1 MLNNNEYIPLTPKQ
15 ERFAHEYVVDLNAK
29 QAAIRTGHKASGATR
44 AGYTYLNTPNVK
56 KYIDRLLA
64 KKAKE
69 VEITH
74 TDIIQELIKIGFSNL
89 QDYLTADNQPA
100 DLQQVGNDKTAC
112 LSGIKINTTTK
123 GDVITSRVEFKL
135 HDKIRALEKLSRQLG
150 FVKPDGRPVNDCVSI
165 MRLGDGTEVEI

>member
-1 MLNNNEYIPLTPKQ
+1 MRSNNEYIPLTPKQ
-15 ERFAHEYVVDLNAK
+15 IRFAQEYVVDLNAK

-44 AGYTYLNTPNVK
+44 AGYTYLNTPYVK
-56 KYIDRLLA
+56 EYIDRLLA

-123 GDVITSRVEFKL
+123 GDIITSRVVFKL
-135 HDKIRALEKLSRQLG
+135 HDKIRALEKLSRRLG
-150 FVKPDGRPVNDCVSI
+150 FTKPNGALKKQRVSI
-165 MRLGDGTEVEI
+165 MCLGDGTEVEI